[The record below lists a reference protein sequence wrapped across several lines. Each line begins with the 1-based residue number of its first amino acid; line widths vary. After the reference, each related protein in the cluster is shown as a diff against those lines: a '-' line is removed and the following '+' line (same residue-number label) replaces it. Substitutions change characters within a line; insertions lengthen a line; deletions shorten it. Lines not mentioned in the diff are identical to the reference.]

1 MYLLNRHLL
10 KNTAGP
16 FCFGFFVITFVLII
30 DVLFRYVELFVS
42 KGIPFTMATEV
53 LLLSLGHT
61 FALSVP
67 MAVLIGVLMGV
78 GQLASD
84 HEITAMKAS
93 GIGLYSILRPLVG
106 GALVVALALTAYNHF
121 VFPESNH
128 RLANLL
134 YQINHKRP
142 MMEIREQMFT
152 EINDRAT
159 IYVKTKDEK
168 TNRVEGV
175 VILEKENPTDV
186 SPAMTTAE
194 WGVIKPRPADDA
206 LMIELHDGEIH
217 DLPDDN
223 DLGKYNI
230 TRFAKHNLYLR
241 NVERDIGDTKRTH
254 RSDREMNLIDLR
266 AAARREGENRAA
278 GEARAVRL
286 VGDLTR
292 RQWSLLDPEA
302 RGPLIGEGKNRRNV
316 VPPDQRQGL
325 LKGTRAEVD
334 KAVRSAR
341 HQAHISHD
349 YRENENKYMVEFHKK
364 FAIPFACIVFV
375 LIGLPMAVTT
385 ARSGR
390 GISVSLA
397 LGCYL
402 VYYVFLMGGEKLS
415 DRGMLDPLL
424 AMWLANIVL
433 TLVAVP
439 ILIRTVRESSIF
451 SFTHR
456 PRAAAPGKKTK

>member
-1 MYLLNRHLL
+1 MYLLNRHRL
-10 KNTAGP
+10 KPTAGP
-16 FCFGFFVITFVLII
+16 FFFGFFVITFVLII

-106 GALVVALALTAYNHF
+106 GALLVALALTAYNHF

-142 MMEIREQMFT
+142 MMEIRERMFT

-159 IYVKTKDEK
+159 IYVKSKDEK

-175 VILEKENPTDV
+175 VILEKENPADL
-186 SPAMTTAE
+186 SPTMTTAE
-194 WGVIKPRPADDA
+194 WGFIMPRPADDA
-206 LMIELHDGEIH
+206 LMVELHEGEIH

-223 DLGKYNI
+223 DLDKYSI

-241 NVERDIGDTKRTH
+241 NVERDIGNSKRTH

-266 AAARREGENRAA
+266 VAALRERQNRAA
-278 GEARAVRL
+278 GEARSSRL
-286 VGDLTR
+286 VGDLAR
-292 RQWSLLDPEA
+292 RQWSLLDPAE
-302 RGPLIGEGKNRRNV
+302 RKQLIGEGRDPLAP
-316 VPPDQRQGL
+316 VPPDQRLGL
-325 LKGTRAEVD
+325 LKGTRAELD
-334 KAVRSAR
+334 KAVRSAQ
-341 HQAHISHD
+341 HQAQISHD
-349 YRENENKYMVEFHKK
+349 YQENENKYMVEFHKK

-375 LIGLPMAVTT
+375 LVGLPMAVTT

-390 GISVSLA
+390 GVSVSLA

-415 DRGMLDPLL
+415 DRGLLNPML

-433 TLVAVP
+433 TVIAVP
-439 ILIRTVRESSIF
+439 ILIRTVRESSLF

-456 PRAAAPGKKTK
+456 PPAVKAEKTTE